1 MTKCLLITCVF
12 DPEPVVSAR
21 TSFDI
26 ANFLSKE
33 GNSVTVV
40 APIPS
45 RPSGKIYKG
54 YISRMF
60 AFNQKSSLDKFRIVR
75 LLSFPSPKSSLI
87 SRLLENLS
95 FGFCSSIYL
104 LFRSHRYDVIY
115 LNTWPLFATAMNVWV
130 AKLFDIPVVRSI
142 QDVYPATLLSQ
153 ERAASDSFLMR
164 VLTKLEK
171 FNYRHSY
178 NNIVISQELADKYAD
193 MLNGRVGGLKAP
205 VVIPNWGDLSDIP
218 ELSEVSHDEI
228 PSHLKMLKD
237 WAKSDTLVLFG
248 GNFSK
253 SAATPLL
260 VEVFNKSN
268 IRQTDIKLLL
278 AGSGA
283 EMSDCQNLI
292 EKYDLQDTVR
302 ILSPWETNDTQYI
315 LNLADIFVLPTLG
328 EQALNSVP
336 SKVLNYL
343 RYGKPILAIAPSESS
358 VSNIIQES
366 NSGVCLPTF
375 DLETMA
381 RELIALQQLD
391 STDRVKL
398 GRNGRNY
405 FINHFASSKN
415 LERLCRLVVGAGRL
429 DT

>member
-75 LLSFPSPKSSLI
+75 LLSFPSPKSSLL
-87 SRLLENLS
+87 SRMLENLS

-104 LFRSHRYDVIY
+104 LFRSHKYDVIY
-115 LNTWPLFATAMNVWV
+115 LNTWPLFATAMNISV
-130 AKLFDIPVVRSI
+130 AKLFNIPVVRSI
-142 QDVYPATLLSQ
+142 QDLYPATLLTQ
-153 ERAASDSFLMR
+153 ERAASNSFLMR

-178 NNIVISQELADKYAD
+178 NNIVISQELADKYTD
-193 MLNGRVGGLKAP
+193 MLHGSVGGLEAP
-205 VVIPNWGDLSDIP
+205 EVIPNWGDLSNIP
-218 ELSEVSHDEI
+218 ELSEVTHDKVYD
-228 PSHLKMLKD
+228 HLKTLKD

-253 SAATPLL
+253 SSATPLL
-260 VEVFNKSN
+260 IEVFNKSN

-292 EKYDLQDTVR
+292 GKYDLQETVR

-343 RYGKPILAIAPSESS
+343 RYGKPILAIAPNESS

-366 NSGVCLPTF
+366 NSGVCLATF
-375 DLETMA
+375 DIETIA
-381 RELIALQQLD
+381 RELIALHKLD
-391 STDRVKL
+391 LTDRVKL

-405 FINHFASSKN
+405 FIKHFASSKN
-415 LERLCRLVVGAGRL
+415 LERLCELVVSARRL
-429 DT
+429 DA